1 MIKISVIGSGAIG
14 LSIAFELSLRGFKTK
29 VITRDINE
37 ATSWVAGGMLAP
49 FSEGLE
55 GDIFHF
61 SYESLKLYN
70 EFVEKLEDSSKQ
82 RIDIWMNGINRIVF
96 KDEDEL
102 LHKAELYSRTYKVE
116 THKDPKLV
124 NSQISERVKAIIH
137 YQEEGWV
144 DTYSLMN
151 ALIRA
156 LERLNVEVIQD
167 SILRVSMKDGRIEK
181 LIGIRDEYKADMYV
195 FCLGAWTR
203 QLLNIPIYPIKGQA
217 ITLNTRI
224 SDKVLYSNVSYIIPR
239 NTYTYVGATSEYGDF
254 SKKST
259 VYGIYSLISGLM
271 SVLPYAGQAEFLNAL
286 VGFRPCTEDQYPVF
300 EIGKNYIFTGG
311 HCRNGIL
318 HTPITSKVVSDYI
331 DKGLVSKYMEI
342 FSSKRLSIC

>member
-1 MIKISVIGSGAIG
+1 MIKISVVGSGAIG
-14 LSIAFELSLRGFKTK
+14 LSIAFELSLRGFKTN
-29 VITRDINE
+29 VITRDIKE

-61 SYESLKLYN
+61 SYESLKLYD
-70 EFVEKLEDSSKQ
+70 EFVEKIEDLSKE
-82 RIDIWMNGINRIVF
+82 RIDIWMDGINRIVF
-96 KDEDEL
+96 KDEDEIL
-102 LHKAELYSRTYKVE
+102 RKAELYSRAYKVE
-116 THKDPKLV
+116 THKDPKLI
-124 NSQISERVKAIIH
+124 NSQISESVKAIVH

-156 LERLNVEVIQD
+156 LERLKVEIIQD
-167 SILRVSMKDGRIEK
+167 SILSVITKDRRVEK

-203 QLLNIPIYPIKGQA
+203 QLLNIPVYPIKGQA

-224 SDKVLYSNVSYIIPR
+224 SDKVLYSNASYIIPR
-239 NTYTYVGATSEYGDF
+239 NTYTYVGATSEHKDF

-259 VYGIYSLISGLM
+259 VYGIYSLIGGLM
-271 SVLPYAGQAEFLNAL
+271 RVLPNAGQVEFLSAL
-286 VGFRPCTEDQYPVF
+286 VGFRPCTDDQMPVF
-300 EIGKNYIFTGG
+300 EIGENYIFASGN
-311 HCRNGIL
+311 CRNGIL
-318 HTPITSKVVSDYI
+318 HTPITSKIVSDYI
-331 DKGLVSKYMEI
+331 DKGLVSKYIEI
-342 FSSKRLSIC
+342 FSSSRLKA